1 MDELKRVADLL
12 ASMPDAERKQALRAI
27 DGAPRQQKQ
36 EKPSEYR
43 PLPSARRMGVSVRV
57 KVNGA

>member
-1 MDELKRVADLL
+1 MDELKRVADAL
-12 ASMPDAERKQALRAI
+12 ASMSDAERQRALRAI
-27 DGAPRQQKQ
+27 DGAPRPQKQ
-36 EKPSEYR
+36 EQPSEYR

>member
-1 MDELKRVADLL
+1 MEELKHVTDLL
-12 ASMPDAERKQALRAI
+12 AAMSDAERQQALRAI
-27 DGAPRQQKQ
+27 DGPPRRQKQ
-36 EKPSEYR
+36 EQPTGYR